1 MPSARSGPLHTST
14 TTTRRNGSAASS
26 VSGVTVGSARP
37 VTTRPCSAAAWHI
50 FGGMNEP
57 NLGDLLRLPVHGPGP
72 SFSELLKHTAPE
84 KLPQRIEGT
93 IQAPEGTT
101 VLALRFGDGVIV
113 AGDRRAT
120 EGFQIA
126 HRSIEKVFA
135 ADDLSAVAFAGTA
148 GPALEMV
155 RLFQTELEHYEK
167 VEGERLSLEGKANK
181 LSQMI
186 RANLPA
192 AMQGLAVVPLFAG
205 YDEARGE
212 GRIFKYDITG
222 GRYEEDDYHATGSG
236 GKDARSSL
244 KKRFKPDLSRDE
256 ALKVAI
262 EALFDAAD
270 EDVGTGG
277 PDLMRGIFPTAVA
290 ITEQGTVEIQEDEIQ
305 SLFEELIAER
315 REQMVMPGTHTV
327 DVRRAPQEESE

>member
-1 MPSARSGPLHTST
+1 VRRPLADG
-14 TTTRRNGSAASS
+14 R
-26 VSGVTVGSARP
+26 V
-37 VTTRPCSAAAWHI
+37 
-50 FGGMNEP
+50 E
-57 NLGDLLRLPVHGPGP
+57 
-72 SFSELLKHTAPE
+72 
-84 KLPQRIEGT
+84 
-93 IQAPEGTT
+93 APEGTT
-101 VLALRFGDGVIV
+101 VLALRYADGVIV

-135 ADDLSAVAFAGTA
+135 ADDMSAVAIAGAA
-148 GPALEMV
+148 GPAVEIV

-167 VEGERLSLEGKANK
+167 VEGERLTLEGKANK

-205 YDEARGE
+205 YDESRE
-212 GRIFKYDITG
+212 QGRIFKYDVTG

-244 KKRFKPDLSRDE
+244 KKRYRIDATRDE
-256 ALKVAI
+256 AIKDAI

-277 PDLMRGIFPTAVA
+277 PDLMRGIFPTVA
-290 ITEQGTVEIQEDEIQ
+290 AISGAGMVEIPEEDIRR
-305 SLFEELIAER
+305 LFEELISER
-315 REQMVMPGTHTV
+315 AGEMRGPESHPI
-327 DVRRAPQEESE
+327 DVRRPGEEG

>member
-1 MPSARSGPLHTST
+1 MIPDERAL
-14 TTTRRNGSAASS
+14 A
-26 VSGVTVGSARP
+26 
-37 VTTRPCSAAAWHI
+37 
-50 FGGMNEP
+50 
-57 NLGDLLRLPVHGPGP
+57 DLLRMPVHGPGS
-72 SFSELLKHTAPE
+72 SFSEVLKTTTPELLPPAEPDRQLHV
-84 KLPQRIEGT
+84 
-93 IQAPEGTT
+93 PEGTT
-101 VLALRFGDGVIV
+101 VLALRFADGVIV

-135 ADDLSAVAFAGTA
+135 ADDMSAVAIAGAA
-148 GPALEMV
+148 GPAVEMV

-222 GRYEEDDYHATGSG
+222 GRYEEDDYHSTGSG

-244 KKRFKPDLSRDE
+244 KKRFRADLSRDE
-256 ALKVAI
+256 AVKVAI

-277 PDLMRGIFPTAVA
+277 PDLMRGIYPTVAA
-290 ITEQGTVEIQEDEIQ
+290 ITAAGLVEISEAEIQ
-305 SLFEELIAER
+305 RLFEELISER
-315 REQMVMPGTHTV
+315 RDQMLLPETHTV
-327 DVRRAPQEESE
+327 DVRRPAQES

>member
-1 MPSARSGPLHTST
+1 MDSFSFGEILKMP
-14 TTTRRNGSAASS
+14 
-26 VSGVTVGSARP
+26 VY
-37 VTTRPCSAAAWHI
+37 
-50 FGGMNEP
+50 
-57 NLGDLLRLPVHGPGP
+57 GPGS
-72 SFSELLKHTAPE
+72 SFSEVLKSAAPE
-84 KLPQRIEGT
+84 HLPHPKLEGQ
-93 IQAPEGTT
+93 IHAPEGTT
-101 VLALRFGDGVIV
+101 VLALRFAEGVIV

-135 ADDLSAVAFAGTA
+135 ADDMSAVAIAGAA
-148 GPALEMV
+148 GPAVEMV

-167 VEGERLSLEGKANK
+167 VEGERLTLEGKANK

-205 YDEARGE
+205 FDEARQT

-244 KKRFKPDLSRDE
+244 KKRFRDDLSRDQ
-256 ALKVAI
+256 AVKVAI

-277 PDLMRGIFPTAVA
+277 PDLMRGIFPTVAA
-290 ITEQGTVEIQEDEIQ
+290 ITEAGTVEIAEDEIRR
-305 SLFEELIAER
+305 LFEELIGER
-315 REQMVMPGTHTV
+315 REKMMLPETHTV
-327 DVRRAPQEESE
+327 DVRRPTPED

>member
-1 MPSARSGPLHTST
+1 MRVSAHGT
-14 TTTRRNGSAASS
+14 GS
-26 VSGVTVGSARP
+26 
-37 VTTRPCSAAAWHI
+37 
-50 FGGMNEP
+50 
-57 NLGDLLRLPVHGPGP
+57 
-72 SFSELLKHTAPE
+72 SFFELLKTISPE
-84 KLPQRIEGT
+84 TTGKPPWEGVVHG
-93 IQAPEGTT
+93 PEGTT
-101 VLALRFGDGVIV
+101 VLAVRYEDGVIV

-135 ADDLSAVAFAGTA
+135 ADDMSAVAIAGAA
-148 GPALEMV
+148 GPAVEMV
-155 RLFQTELEHYEK
+155 RLLQTELEHYEK

-192 AMQGLAVVPLFAG
+192 AMQGMVVVPLFAG
-205 YDEARGE
+205 FDERRGT
-212 GRIFKYDITG
+212 GRIFKYDVTG

-244 KKRFKPDLSRDE
+244 KKRYKQDLSRDE
-256 ALKVAI
+256 AVKIAI

-277 PDLMRGIFPTAVA
+277 PDLMRGIFPTVA
-290 ITEQGTVEIQEDEIQ
+290 AISSEGTVEIAESEIKR
-305 SLFEELIAER
+305 LFEELIGER
-315 REQMVMPGTHTV
+315 REQMMLPETHTV
-327 DVRRAPQEESE
+327 GVRRPKAEE

>member
-1 MPSARSGPLHTST
+1 VDDYDQILRMP
-14 TTTRRNGSAASS
+14 
-26 VSGVTVGSARP
+26 VY
-37 VTTRPCSAAAWHI
+37 
-50 FGGMNEP
+50 
-57 NLGDLLRLPVHGPGP
+57 GPGP
-72 SFSELLKHTAPE
+72 SFSELVKAQDDSLLPRTDPKGPIEAPH
-84 KLPQRIEGT
+84 
-93 IQAPEGTT
+93 GTT
-101 VLALRFGDGVIV
+101 VLAIRYSDGVIV

-135 ADDLSAVAFAGTA
+135 ADEMSAVAIAGTA
-148 GPALEMV
+148 GPAIEMV

-181 LSQMI
+181 LGQMI

-192 AMQGLAVVPLFAG
+192 AMQGLAVVPIFAG
-205 YDEARGE
+205 FDEGKAE

-236 GKDARSSL
+236 GKDARSTL
-244 KKRFKPDLSRDE
+244 KKRYKPDLSRED
-256 ALKVAI
+256 AAKVAV

-277 PDLMRGIFPTAVA
+277 PDLMRGIFPNIVA
-290 ITEQGTVEIQEDEIQ
+290 ISDQGTYEIPEDEVRA
-305 SLFEELIAER
+305 SFEQIIAER
-315 REQMVMPGTHTV
+315 REPPPSHTV
-327 DVRRAPQEESE
+327 DVRRAGGDA

>member
-1 MPSARSGPLHTST
+1 MDRAFE
-14 TTTRRNGSAASS
+14 
-26 VSGVTVGSARP
+26 V
-37 VTTRPCSAAAWHI
+37 
-50 FGGMNEP
+50 
-57 NLGDLLRLPVHGPGP
+57 DLSDLMRLPVHGPGS
-72 SFSELLKHTAPE
+72 SFAEVLRATSSELIPSRLSV
-84 KLPQRIEGT
+84 EGT
-93 IQAPEGTT
+93 IHAPEGTT
-101 VLALRFGDGVIV
+101 VLALRFDDGVIV

-135 ADDLSAVAFAGTA
+135 ADDMSAVAIAGAA
-148 GPALEMV
+148 GPAVEMV

-205 YDEARGE
+205 FDEGRGL
-212 GRIFKYDITG
+212 GRIFKYDVTG

-244 KKRFKPDLSRDE
+244 KKRFRQNLSRDE
-256 ALKVAI
+256 AVKVAI

-277 PDLMRGIFPTAVA
+277 PDLMRNIFPTVVA
-290 ITEQGTVEIQEDEIQ
+290 ISADGTVEIAEADIRR
-305 SLFEELIAER
+305 LFEELIGER
-315 REQMVMPGTHTV
+315 REQMMLPETHTV
-327 DVRRAPQEESE
+327 DVRRPEQEGA

>member
-1 MPSARSGPLHTST
+1 MD
-14 TTTRRNGSAASS
+14 
-26 VSGVTVGSARP
+26 
-37 VTTRPCSAAAWHI
+37 
-50 FGGMNEP
+50 EP
-57 NLGDLLRLPVHGPGP
+57 FSDFMRLPVHGPGS
-72 SFSELLKHTAPE
+72 SFSDLLKTQEPDL
-84 KLPQRIEGT
+84 LPGRDMHGHVEI
-93 IQAPEGTT
+93 PEGTT
-101 VLALRFGDGVIV
+101 VLALRFKDGVIM

-126 HRSIEKVFA
+126 HRSIEKVFE
-135 ADDLSAVAFAGTA
+135 ADDMSAVGIAGAA
-148 GPALEMV
+148 GPAVEMV

-167 VEGERLSLEGKANK
+167 VEGERLTLEGKANK

-192 AMQGLAVVPLFAG
+192 AMQGLAVVPVFAG
-205 YDEARGE
+205 YDEARSE

-244 KKRFKPDLSRDE
+244 KKRFRADLSRDE
-256 ALKVAI
+256 AVKIAI

-277 PDLMRGIFPTAVA
+277 PDLMRGIFPTCVA
-290 ITEQGTVEIQEDEIQ
+290 ITSDGTVEIAEDEIRR
-305 SLFEELIAER
+305 LFEELIGER
-315 REQMVMPGTHTV
+315 RGQMMQPETHTV
-327 DVRRAPQEESE
+327 DVRRPQGEGAA

>member
-1 MPSARSGPLHTST
+1 
-14 TTTRRNGSAASS
+14 
-26 VSGVTVGSARP
+26 VE
-37 VTTRPCSAAAWHI
+37 
-50 FGGMNEP
+50 EP
-57 NLGDLLRLPVHGPGP
+57 KLGDLMRVPVNGPGP
-72 SFSELLKHTAPE
+72 SFSDLLRAQSPELLPGT
-84 KLPQRIEGT
+84 KLDQPVH
-93 IQAPEGTT
+93 APEGTT
-101 VLALRFGDGVIV
+101 VLALRFNDGVIV

-135 ADDLSAVAFAGTA
+135 ADDMSAVAIAGTA
-148 GPALEMV
+148 GPAVEMV

-167 VEGERLSLEGKANK
+167 VEGDRLTLEGKANK

-192 AMQGLAVVPLFAG
+192 AMQGLVVVPLFAG
-205 YDEARGE
+205 FDESKQE
-212 GRIFKYDITG
+212 GRIFKYDVTG

-244 KKRFKPDLSRDE
+244 KKRYKHDLGREE
-256 ALKVAI
+256 AVKIAI

-277 PDLMRGIFPTAVA
+277 PDLMRGIFPTIVA
-290 ITEQGTVEIQEDEIQ
+290 ISVAGTVEIAEDEIRR
-305 SLFEELIAER
+305 LFEELIADR
-315 REQMVMPGTHTV
+315 RDQMVLPETHTV
-327 DVRRAPQEESE
+327 DVRRAPQEDA

>member
-1 MPSARSGPLHTST
+1 
-14 TTTRRNGSAASS
+14 
-26 VSGVTVGSARP
+26 
-37 VTTRPCSAAAWHI
+37 
-50 FGGMNEP
+50 MNDP
-57 NLGDLLRLPVHGPGP
+57 NLNDLLRLPVYGPGA
-72 SFSELLKHTAPE
+72 SFTEVLKAQSPDMTSKIDSPVH
-84 KLPQRIEGT
+84 
-93 IQAPEGTT
+93 APEGTT
-101 VLALRFGDGVIV
+101 VLALRYADGVIV

-135 ADDLSAVAFAGTA
+135 ADDHSAVAIAGAA
-148 GPALEMV
+148 GPAVEMV

-192 AMQGLAVVPLFAG
+192 AMQGLVVVPIFAG
-205 YDEARGE
+205 FDTARNL
-212 GRIFKYDITG
+212 GRIFKYDVTG

-244 KKRFKPDLSRDE
+244 KKRYSDGLQRDD
-256 ALKVAI
+256 AIKIAI

-277 PDLMRGIFPTAVA
+277 PDLMRGIFPTVVA
-290 ITEQGTVEIQEDEIQ
+290 ISTEGMVEISEDDTRE
-305 SLFEELIAER
+305 LFESLISGRSER
-315 REQMVMPGTHTV
+315 PHESHPV
-327 DVRRAPQEESE
+327 DVRRPGGEG

>member
-1 MPSARSGPLHTST
+1 MTPDDYSLTDVLRI
-14 TTTRRNGSAASS
+14 
-26 VSGVTVGSARP
+26 P
-37 VTTRPCSAAAWHI
+37 VY
-50 FGGMNEP
+50 
-57 NLGDLLRLPVHGPGP
+57 GPGS
-72 SFSELLKHTAPE
+72 SFSDVLKATTPELLP
-84 KLPQRIEGT
+84 PIETDGHVH
-93 IQAPEGTT
+93 APEGTT
-101 VLALRFGDGVIV
+101 VIALRFADGVIV

-135 ADDLSAVAFAGTA
+135 ADDMSAVAIAGAA
-148 GPALEMV
+148 GPAVEMV

-205 YDEARGE
+205 YDEARGQ

-222 GRYEEDDYHATGSG
+222 GRYEEDDYHSSGSG

-244 KKRFKPDLSRDE
+244 KKRFRADLSRDE
-256 ALKVAI
+256 AVKVAI

-277 PDLMRGIFPTAVA
+277 PDLMRGIFPTVAA
-290 ITEQGTVEIQEDEIQ
+290 ITSSGLVEIAESEIRR
-305 SLFEELIAER
+305 LFEELISER
-315 REQMVMPGTHTV
+315 RDQMILPETHTV
-327 DVRRAPQEESE
+327 DVRRPEQEG

>member
-1 MPSARSGPLHTST
+1 MPDLGGP
-14 TTTRRNGSAASS
+14 G
-26 VSGVTVGSARP
+26 
-37 VTTRPCSAAAWHI
+37 
-50 FGGMNEP
+50 
-57 NLGDLLRLPVHGPGP
+57 LGDFMRLPIHGPGS
-72 SFSELLKHTAPE
+72 SFSEVLKAHTPE
-84 KLPQRIEGT
+84 ALPTPKLDHAVH
-93 IQAPEGTT
+93 APEGTT
-101 VLALRFGDGVIV
+101 VLALKFADGVIV

-126 HRSIEKVFA
+126 HRSIEKVFE
-135 ADDLSAVAFAGTA
+135 ADDTSAVAIAGAA
-148 GPALEMV
+148 GPAVEMV

-186 RANLPA
+186 AANLPA
-192 AMQGLAVVPLFAG
+192 AMQGLIVVPLFAG

-212 GRIFKYDITG
+212 GRIFKYDVTG

-244 KKRFKPDLSRDE
+244 KKRFRHDLPRDE
-256 ALKVAI
+256 AVKIAI

-277 PDLMRGIFPTAVA
+277 PDLLRGIFPTVVA
-290 ITEQGTVEIQEDEIQ
+290 ISAPGTVEIPEDDIRR
-305 SLFEELIAER
+305 LFEELISER
-315 REQMVMPGTHTV
+315 RDEMVHPGSHTV
-327 DVRRAPQEESE
+327 DVRRPEQEEH

>member
-1 MPSARSGPLHTST
+1 M
-14 TTTRRNGSAASS
+14 
-26 VSGVTVGSARP
+26 
-37 VTTRPCSAAAWHI
+37 
-50 FGGMNEP
+50 
-57 NLGDLLRLPVHGPGP
+57 NLGDGGDIIRMPVFGPGS
-72 SFSELLKHTAPE
+72 SFSELLKQRAPE
-84 KLPQRIEGT
+84 DLPNPEPAGPLH
-93 IQAPEGTT
+93 APEGTT
-101 VLALRFGDGVIV
+101 VLALRFLDGVIM

-126 HRSIEKVFA
+126 HRSIEKVFE
-135 ADDLSAVAFAGTA
+135 ADSHSAVGIAGSA
-148 GPALEMV
+148 GPAIEIV

-192 AMQGLAVVPLFAG
+192 AMQGLVVVPIFAG
-205 YDEARGE
+205 YDEGKTE
-212 GRIFKYDITG
+212 GRIFKYDVTG

-244 KKRFKPDLSRDE
+244 KKRFRQDLSRDE
-256 ALKVAI
+256 AVKIAI

-277 PDLMRGIFPTAVA
+277 PDLMRNIFPTVVA
-290 ITEQGTVEIQEDEIQ
+290 ISAQGTVEIAESEIRR
-305 SLFEELIAER
+305 LFEELISER
-315 REQMVMPGTHTV
+315 REQMLHPETHTV
-327 DVRRAPQEESE
+327 DVRRAEPEEG

>member
-1 MPSARSGPLHTST
+1 MSD
-14 TTTRRNGSAASS
+14 
-26 VSGVTVGSARP
+26 
-37 VTTRPCSAAAWHI
+37 
-50 FGGMNEP
+50 FNEP
-57 NLGDLLRLPVHGPGP
+57 SLNDMMRIPVYGPGS
-72 SFSELLKHTAPE
+72 SFSELLKGQAPDL
-84 KLPQRIEGT
+84 LPENKELSGQVH
-93 IQAPEGTT
+93 APEGTT
-101 VLALRFGDGVIV
+101 VLALRFAEGVIV

-135 ADDLSAVAFAGTA
+135 ADDMSAVAIAGAA
-148 GPALEMV
+148 GPAVEMV

-167 VEGERLSLEGKANK
+167 VEGERLTLEGKANK

-192 AMQGLAVVPLFAG
+192 AMQGLVVVPLFAG
-205 YDEARGE
+205 FDESRQH
-212 GRIFKYDITG
+212 GRIFKYDVTG

-244 KKRFKPDLSRDE
+244 KKRFRPDLSRDD
-256 ALKVAI
+256 AVKAAI

-277 PDLMRGIFPTAVA
+277 PDLMRDIYPTVVA
-290 ITEQGTVEIQEDEIQ
+290 ISGAGMVEITEDEIKT
-305 SLFEELIAER
+305 LFEQLIDER
-315 REQMVMPGTHTV
+315 HDQMMQSETHTV
-327 DVRRAPQEESE
+327 DVRRPTQEGSE

>member
-1 MPSARSGPLHTST
+1 ML
-14 TTTRRNGSAASS
+14 RN
-26 VSGVTVGSARP
+26 P
-37 VTTRPCSAAAWHI
+37 VY
-50 FGGMNEP
+50 
-57 NLGDLLRLPVHGPGP
+57 GPGG
-72 SFSELLKHTAPE
+72 SFSELLKSQSPE
-84 KLPQRIEGT
+84 LLPGKEIRGPLET
-93 IQAPEGTT
+93 PEGTT
-101 VLALRFGDGVIV
+101 VLALNYAEGVVV

-135 ADDLSAVAFAGTA
+135 ADDMSAVAIAGAA
-148 GPALEMV
+148 GPAVEMV

-192 AMQGLAVVPLFAG
+192 AMQGLMVVPLFAG
-205 YDEARGE
+205 YDESRQH
-212 GRIFKYDITG
+212 GRIFKYDVTG

-244 KKRFKPDLSRDE
+244 KKRFRHDLPLND
-256 ALKVAI
+256 AIKYGI

-277 PDLMRGIFPTAVA
+277 PDLMRGIFPTVA
-290 ITEQGTVEIQEDEIQ
+290 AISAEGMRSIDEDEIRR
-305 SLFEELIAER
+305 LFEELIEER
-315 REQMVMPGTHTV
+315 ADELRNPETHPI
-327 DVRRAPQEESE
+327 DVRRPGDDD

>member
-1 MPSARSGPLHTST
+1 MIPDERAL
-14 TTTRRNGSAASS
+14 A
-26 VSGVTVGSARP
+26 
-37 VTTRPCSAAAWHI
+37 
-50 FGGMNEP
+50 
-57 NLGDLLRLPVHGPGP
+57 DLLRLPVHGPGS
-72 SFSELLKHTAPE
+72 SFSEVLKTRTPELLPPAEADRQLHV
-84 KLPQRIEGT
+84 
-93 IQAPEGTT
+93 PEGTT
-101 VLALRFGDGVIV
+101 VLALRFADGVIV

-135 ADDLSAVAFAGTA
+135 ADDMSAVAIAGAA
-148 GPALEMV
+148 GPAVEMV

-205 YDEARGE
+205 YDEARSE

-222 GRYEEDDYHATGSG
+222 GRYEEDDYHSTGSG

-244 KKRFKPDLSRDE
+244 KKRFRADLTRDE
-256 ALKVAI
+256 AVKVAI

-277 PDLMRGIFPTAVA
+277 PDLMRGIYPTVAA
-290 ITEQGTVEIQEDEIQ
+290 ITESGLVEISEAEIQ
-305 SLFEELIAER
+305 RLFEELISER
-315 REQMVMPGTHTV
+315 RDQMLLPETHTV
-327 DVRRAPQEESE
+327 DVRRPAQEG

>member
-1 MPSARSGPLHTST
+1 MVPDL
-14 TTTRRNGSAASS
+14 
-26 VSGVTVGSARP
+26 
-37 VTTRPCSAAAWHI
+37 
-50 FGGMNEP
+50 GGA
-57 NLGDLLRLPVHGPGP
+57 NLGDFMRVPVHGPGS
-72 SFSELLKHTAPE
+72 SFSDLLKTQAPDL
-84 KLPQRIEGT
+84 LPGPKQGSDQSNQGPHFE
-93 IQAPEGTT
+93 APEGTT
-101 VLALRFGDGVIV
+101 VLALRYNEGVVV

-135 ADDLSAVAFAGTA
+135 ADDMSAVAIAGAA
-148 GPALEMV
+148 GPAVEMV

-167 VEGERLSLEGKANK
+167 VEGDRLTLEGKANK

-192 AMQGLAVVPLFAG
+192 AMQGLIVVPLFAG

-212 GRIFKYDITG
+212 GRIFKYDVTG

-236 GKDARSSL
+236 GKDARGSL
-244 KKRFKPDLSRDE
+244 KKRYRRDLTRGE
-256 ALKVAI
+256 AVKMAI

-277 PDLMRGIFPTAVA
+277 PDLMRGIYPTVA
-290 ITEQGTVEIQEDEIQ
+290 AISSEGMVELSEEDIRD
-305 SLFEELIAER
+305 SFEELIAER
-315 REQMVMPGTHTV
+315 QEEMTTSPTHPV
-327 DVRRAPQEESE
+327 DVRRPTEEG

>member
-1 MPSARSGPLHTST
+1 MD
-14 TTTRRNGSAASS
+14 N
-26 VSGVTVGSARP
+26 
-37 VTTRPCSAAAWHI
+37 
-50 FGGMNEP
+50 F
-57 NLGDLLRLPVHGPGP
+57 GDLLRLPVHGPGS
-72 SFSELLKHTAPE
+72 SFSEVLKAQSPE
-84 KLPQRIEGT
+84 MLPRRVEGSL
-93 IQAPEGTT
+93 QVPAGTT
-101 VLALRFGDGVIV
+101 VLALRYSDGVVV

-135 ADDLSAVAFAGTA
+135 ADEHSAVAIAGAA
-148 GPALEMV
+148 GPAIELV

-167 VEGERLSLEGKANK
+167 VEGDSLTLEGKANK

-192 AMQGLAVVPLFAG
+192 AMQGLLVVPIFAG
-205 YDEARGE
+205 FDLGRGS
-212 GRIFKYDITG
+212 GRIFKYDVTG

-244 KKRFKPDLSRDE
+244 KKRYRDDLSLDE
-256 ALKVAI
+256 AVKIAI

-277 PDLMRGIFPTAVA
+277 PDLMRGIYPTVVA
-290 ITEQGTVEIQEDEIQ
+290 ISARGTSEISEDRIRT
-305 SLFEELIAER
+305 LFEELIAER
-315 REQMVMPGTHTV
+315 MEASRESHPV
-327 DVRRAPQEESE
+327 DVRTPGGDA